1 MGEVGDAVRVAG
13 PVDLVVERDVEAE
26 GDGDDDPVEHEGGDG
41 PAHGDPGAVASLQ
54 HGGERGQH
62 QRRGEAELEHRVLIE
77 PLHGRHEG
85 AVVGA
90 GQVGHDRNRERVDQ
104 PGDEGHRHQ
113 RGAEHEPGPPVT
125 VDAVT
130 GRPNRLGHGG
140 ADVVVG
146 HRSAG
151 WVQMPVA
158 AVRVA

>member
-1 MGEVGDAVRVAG
+1 MRSGSG
-13 PVDLVVERDVEAE
+13 PVDVVVERDVETE
-26 GDGDDDPVEHEGGDG
+26 GHGEDDPVEHERGDG

-54 HGGERGQH
+54 DGSERGQH
-62 QRRGEAELEHRVLIE
+62 QRRGEGDLERRVVIE
-77 PLHGRHEG
+77 PLHRRHEG
-85 AVVGA
+85 AVVGV
-90 GQVGHDRNRERVDQ
+90 GQVGHDRNRERVAQ

-125 VDAVT
+125 VDTVT

-140 ADVVVG
+140 ADVVVD

-151 WVQMPVA
+151 GVQMPVA